1 MFLGQNQKMEKF
13 PQKKPEMATNDQE
26 KKPEKKP
33 DKNAHVY
40 GDVIV
45 FNV

>member
-1 MFLGQNQKMEKF
+1 MFWGQNQKMEKF
-13 PQKKPEMATNDQE
+13 PQKKTRNGHERPG
-26 KKPEKKP
+26 KKTRKKTRQ
-33 DKNAHVY
+33 NAHVY